1 MDLVEICEVIVG
13 AAFVIGALIGSR
25 QIFGGIFYSKK
36 VRAVVGKK
44 SSRTYVRV
52 NGQTYTGRTDMNRA
66 EQRDRRRHQQSGDRK
81 KQRYRE
87 HTVYNIS
94 FTYDDDGVMRT
105 TDPKTTICPISGSL
119 VDTSQEYNIMV
130 SRRDPYRARLGLF
143 EILRVYLSSDANI
156 IMRFITLIIIIG
168 YALLYLVAD
177 LGLAALGVWIIKLG
191 IYGIR

>member
-1 MDLVEICEVIVG
+1 MDLVEIFEVIVG
-13 AAFVIGALIGSR
+13 AAFVIGALIGIR

-36 VRAVVGKK
+36 VRTVVGKK
-44 SSRTYVRV
+44 NSRTYVRI

-66 EQRDRRRHQQSGDRK
+66 EQRDRRRHKQMGDRK

-94 FTYDDDGVMRT
+94 FTYEDGGKMYT
-105 TDPKTTICPISGSL
+105 TDPQTTIYPISGSL

-130 SRRDPYRARLGLF
+130 SRRDPCRARLGLF
-143 EILRVYLSSDANI
+143 EILRVYTSSDTNI
-156 IMRFITLIIIIG
+156 IMKFITCIIIIG
-168 YALLYLVAD
+168 NALLLLVAD
-177 LGLAALGVWIIKLG
+177 LGLAALGAWIIKLG

>member
-1 MDLVEICEVIVG
+1 MDLVEIFEVIVG

-36 VRAVVGKK
+36 VRTVVGKK
-44 SSRTYVRV
+44 SSRTYVRID
-52 NGQTYTGRTDMNRA
+52 GQTYTGRIDMNRA
-66 EQRDRRRHQQSGDRK
+66 EQRDRRRHIQSGDRK

-87 HTVYNIS
+87 HTVYDIS
-94 FTYDDDGVMRT
+94 FTYDDDGVMRK
-105 TDPKTTICPISGSL
+105 TDPQTTICPISGSL

-168 YALLYLVAD
+168 NALLHLVAD